1 MNFKSERYKLF
12 VTTLTTLP
20 SSGEII
26 EVQVIQVRRESGGL
40 VGAEPIT
47 VCGIVQRA
55 ANMTERWLGR
65 GQSQQRF
72 CTLSRFSQE
81 SFAQYLSKLGKS

>member
-12 VTTLTTLP
+12 VTTLP

-26 EVQVIQVRRESGGL
+26 EVQVIQVRRESGRL

-47 VCGIVQRA
+47 
-55 ANMTERWLGR
+55 TEILHI
-65 GQSQQRF
+65 GQIE
-72 CTLSRFSQE
+72 L
-81 SFAQYLSKLGKS
+81 

>member
-12 VTTLTTLP
+12 VTTLT

-72 CTLSRFSQE
+72 CTLGQI
-81 SFAQYLSKLGKS
+81 LSKKYSIFKATL

>member
-1 MNFKSERYKLF
+1 MTFKLEHCQPF
-12 VTTLTTLP
+12 ATAVA
-20 SSGEII
+20 SSGENIRSSG
-26 EVQVIQVRRESGGL
+26 EPGKGESVGL

-72 CTLSRFSQE
+72 CTLGQI
-81 SFAQYLSKLGKS
+81 LSKKYRENENYFGPG

>member
-40 VGAEPIT
+40 VGAVQHSCGI
-47 VCGIVQRA
+47 VCGIVGD
-55 ANMTERWLGR
+55 RWGGAIEDKFGGNTGR
-65 GQSQQRF
+65 F
-72 CTLSRFSQE
+72 
-81 SFAQYLSKLGKS
+81 

>member
-12 VTTLTTLP
+12 VTTLP

-26 EVQVIQVRRESGGL
+26 EVQVIQVRRESGRL

-47 VCGIVQRA
+47 AEISAYWADSLKKVYIIYKTAKCLA
-55 ANMTERWLGR
+55 DT
-65 GQSQQRF
+65 QQ
-72 CTLSRFSQE
+72 
-81 SFAQYLSKLGKS
+81 

>member
-40 VGAEPIT
+40 VDAVQHSMRYSMLYSTGAAS
-47 VCGIVQRA
+47 V
-55 ANMTERWLGR
+55 TERWLGR
-65 GQSQQRF
+65 G
-72 CTLSRFSQE
+72 CGT
-81 SFAQYLSKLGKS
+81 AQYAV